1 MADGAAN
8 PYLLQAACLA
18 GGINGME
25 KKIPS
30 GKRLDID
37 MYAEADKVKNAPRLP
52 ANLLMRCAPWKKTPS
67 SRIGWVKN
75 GWALI
80 SSSNMRNGILLWRI
94 FRAGSVKMHLM
105 SNV

>member
-1 MADGAAN
+1 
-8 PYLLQAACLA
+8 
-18 GGINGME
+18 ME

-52 ANLLMRCAPWKKTPS
+52 ANLLDALRALEKNTVLKDWL
-67 SRIGWVKN
+67 GEN